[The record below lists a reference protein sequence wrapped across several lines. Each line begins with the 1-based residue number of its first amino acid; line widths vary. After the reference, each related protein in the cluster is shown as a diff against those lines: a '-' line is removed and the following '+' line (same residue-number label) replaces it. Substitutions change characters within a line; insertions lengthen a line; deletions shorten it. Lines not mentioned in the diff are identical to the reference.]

1 MPDALITIS
10 DVELLAVGDWQSGL
24 SGNVPITA
32 EDIDAIIAAGLDP
45 ETDQAALR
53 IGHVDPRFDG
63 EPALGW
69 IRNLRNVGGRLVG
82 DIQDAPAKMQDLI
95 RSAYRRRSA
104 EIAWG
109 VKTPSG
115 RVHRASLTGLA
126 LLGVTPPA
134 VKGLA
139 DVAARYSGS
148 ADSTSRVV
156 KVDDDELGT
165 VSVRLSGNSFNNGG
179 PTGDNASRVPISV
192 PGGSTVNDD
201 EVRAALGL
209 GADVPVTDLLRRA
222 ATAVVT
228 PEPAP
233 TDPPTEPAQPP
244 AASPA
249 PPTEPTPPPTTTEP
263 PTVTVDRGVWEQVR
277 AQAERGAAAATT
289 LANQE
294 RERVLES
301 ALMSGQIVTASV
313 DAYRA
318 LYDSNPEGTKTLLS
332 GLPKGFS
339 TVSNFSGS
347 VGMPAPDG
355 RDSNGLTDEDWNKSD
370 FYSDITKFMRMG
382 SK

>member
-1 MPDALITIS
+1 MPDALITIP

-53 IGHVDPRFDG
+53 IGHIDPRFDG

-222 ATAVVT
+222 ATAVAT
-228 PEPAP
+228 PDPAPP
-233 TDPPTEPAQPP
+233 TDPPAPPPEPAQPP
-244 AASPA
+244 ATPPA
-249 PPTEPTPPPTTTEP
+249 PSTEPVVPPTI
-263 PTVTVDRGVWEQVR
+263 TVDRGVWEEVR
-277 AQAERGAAAATT
+277 AKADRGDAAATT
-289 LANQE
+289 LANLE

-301 ALMSGQIVTASV
+301 ALLAGQIVPASV

-339 TVSNFSGS
+339 TISNFSGS

-355 RDSNGLTDEDWNKSD
+355 RDANGLTDEDWNKSD

>member
-1 MPDALITIS
+1 MPDTLVTIP
-10 DVELLAVGDWQSGL
+10 DVELLSIGDWQSGL

-53 IGHVDPRFDG
+53 IGHIDPRFDG

-233 TDPPTEPAQPP
+233 TDPPPEPAQPP
-244 AASPA
+244 AAPPA
-249 PPTEPTPPPTTTEP
+249 PPTEPTTTEP

-355 RDSNGLTDEDWNKSD
+355 RDVNGLTDADWDKSD

>member
-1 MPDALITIS
+1 MPDLVTIS
-10 DVELLAVGDWQSGL
+10 DMELLSIGDWQSGL

-32 EDIDAIIAAGLDP
+32 EDIESIIAASLDP
-45 ETDQAALR
+45 EIDLAAMR

-69 IRNLRNVGGRLVG
+69 IRNLRNVGGKLVG
-82 DIQDAPAKMQDLI
+82 DVENVPAKLRDMI
-95 RSAYRRRSA
+95 PSAWRRRSA

-222 ATAVVT
+222 ATAVAT
-228 PEPAP
+228 PDPVPPA
-233 TDPPTEPAQPP
+233 DPPTEPAQPP

-249 PPTEPTPPPTTTEP
+249 PPTEPTPPPTTTDA
-263 PTVTVDRGVWEQVR
+263 PTLTVDRAVFEQLQ
-277 AQAERGAAAATT
+277 AQAQQGAEAHRILAT
-289 LANQE
+289 QE

-301 ALMSGQIVTASV
+301 ALLAGQIVPASV

-355 RDSNGLTDEDWNKSD
+355 RDANGLTDKDWEESPLMK
-370 FYSDITKFMRMG
+370 DITKFMRMG
-382 SK
+382 TN